1 MPSKSGRLNRTKHP
15 SAIVTQRE
23 VAAESGVSRATVSIV
38 LNSAPLAR
46 YISPQTRERIQ
57 RVAKKLGYRPNMVAR
72 SLRGKRN
79 HTVGVMVFDII
90 DPFCTP
96 ILRGIEN
103 ALYQTPHLPILT
115 DAHNERSRFEGYL
128 EMLLDRHV
136 EGLIIVANWLFVDV
150 ELLADLEK
158 RNIPAVIIG
167 RELRK
172 NSISSIL
179 VDNEEGA
186 RLALEHLYTLGH
198 RDIAFIRG
206 PKMLGDTSS
215 RWRGIRSFARSK
227 GLQIHSE
234 LVVELPD
241 SLDPKSAFEHGARL
255 THELLKQ
262 KRHFSAVMA
271 FDDMTALGAIRAL
284 EKAGVQIPTQCSVIG
299 FDDVALAGVSVPPLT
314 TVRQPMQEMGSA
326 AVRIVLEGISAVV
339 EQRDYVSIH
348 EKLAPELVVRE
359 TTQPK

>member
-15 SAIVTQRE
+15 SPIVTQRE

-38 LNSAPLAR
+38 LNNAPLAR

-136 EGLIIVANWLFVDV
+136 EGLIIIANWLFVDV

-172 NSISSIL
+172 ISTLSATATLPSCVAPRCWAIP
-179 VDNEEGA
+179 VADGA
-186 RLALEHLYTLGH
+186 ACAPLP
-198 RDIAFIRG
+198 G
-206 PKMLGDTSS
+206 PKACKFIPSWWWNCQTRSIPSLPSSTARASLTS
-215 RWRGIRSFARSK
+215 
-227 GLQIHSE
+227 
-234 LVVELPD
+234 
-241 SLDPKSAFEHGARL
+241 
-255 THELLKQ
+255 
-262 KRHFSAVMA
+262 
-271 FDDMTALGAIRAL
+271 
-284 EKAGVQIPTQCSVIG
+284 C
-299 FDDVALAGVSVPPLT
+299 
-314 TVRQPMQEMGSA
+314 
-326 AVRIVLEGISAVV
+326 
-339 EQRDYVSIH
+339 
-348 EKLAPELVVRE
+348 
-359 TTQPK
+359 